1 VSNSRPSDPGTVPPR
16 APGYN
21 KESLMRRVVIAS
33 TILLIGVGA
42 VTADTF
48 RAVITKVD
56 GNNVTFAKTMK
67 KGEKGE
73 EMTLSA
79 QGAKVFKGKFD
90 KETKKVSAGDPLE
103 GGLSNEVFFKSKKG
117 VFVTITTE
125 GDKITEIIVAGGKKG
140 KKKKDNN

>member
-1 VSNSRPSDPGTVPPR
+1 VPPR
-16 APGYN
+16 ASGNN
-21 KESLMRRVVIAS
+21 KESLMRKVLIAS

-42 VTADTF
+42 VMADTF

-79 QGAKVFKGKFD
+79 QGAKVLKGKFD
-90 KETKKVSAGDPLE
+90 KETKKLAAGDPLE
-103 GGLSNEVFFKSKKG
+103 GGLSNEVFSKSKKG
-117 VFVTITTE
+117 VFATITTE
-125 GDKITEIIVAGGKKG
+125 GDKITEIIVGGGKGKG